1 MSFKDLENGG
11 QWGRSGCKMQEKQWH
26 HEESSCE
33 QHIKA
38 NIQKLRESAR
48 LAGEQLER
56 SQRIRVSKR
65 MWDSL
70 NKALERSQ
78 ALVLETEQLFRDWTV
93 HLAGEL
99 RVRHKKKFA
108 YDKLEKAFREEV
120 ANLDHARR
128 LAIVADKK
136 VVDVDGHGE
145 SEEHRSS
152 LPSDALIGEDDVA
165 ILALERSEVMKQF
178 QCQKFV
184 TIEPPAGTLSMGKTM
199 EGGGSTE
206 TTDRRRS
213 QFERLCSGF
222 ALAMLIMY
230 FALAHHLHPLSA
242 SLTKLASFRFDFT
255 NGAPP
260 RQQSLILEIHN
271 LVRMH

>member
-11 QWGRSGCKMQEKQWH
+11 QWGRSKQWH
-26 HEESSCE
+26 DEESSCE
-33 QHIKA
+33 QNIKA

-48 LAGEQLER
+48 LAGEQFER
-56 SQRIRVSKR
+56 SQGGRISKR
-65 MWDSL
+65 MCDSL
-70 NKALERSQ
+70 DKALERSQ
-78 ALVLETEQLFRDWTV
+78 ALVLATEQLFRDWTV

-99 RVRHKKKFA
+99 RVRHKKKLA

-128 LAIVADKK
+128 LRHAADKK
-136 VVDVDGHGE
+136 VADVDGHEE
-145 SEEHRSS
+145 SEGHRLS

-184 TIEPPAGTLSMGKTM
+184 TIEPPAGTLSIGKTM
-199 EGGGSTE
+199 KGGGSIE
-206 TTDRRRS
+206 KNGRRRS
-213 QFERLCSGF
+213 LFERLVCRF
-222 ALAMLIMY
+222 ALAMLIMF
-230 FALAHHLHPLSA
+230 FALAYHVHPSGA
-242 SLTKLASFRFDFT
+242 SLTKLASFRLDLT